1 MALRFVGE
9 GNSTRNSASATQPR
23 RFILFLLVALV
34 SAVTASSAREMRTA
48 TRPEHWHFT
57 LGSGLAVS
65 ANLPA
70 GTVGASYSGKI
81 SATGGATPYSFS
93 VVDGSLPSG
102 LSLNSTT
109 GYVTGT
115 PTVAANKYAWVRVTD
130 TKELSSKLRIHV
142 VINPGDGSSVRISI
156 TPTSASV
163 ASGGFQQFLANVQD
177 ASNTAVTWSA
187 SAGTISST
195 GYLTAPKVTTATTVT
210 VRATR

>member
-81 SATGGATPYSFS
+81 SATGGTTPYSFS
-93 VVDGSLPSG
+93 IVDGALPSG
-102 LSLNSTT
+102 LALNSGT

-115 PTVAANKYAWVRVTD
+115 PTAAVSKYAWVRVT
-130 TKELSSKLRIHV
+130 
-142 VINPGDGSSVRISI
+142 
-156 TPTSASV
+156 
-163 ASGGFQQFLANVQD
+163 
-177 ASNTAVTWSA
+177 
-187 SAGTISST
+187 
-195 GYLTAPKVTTATTVT
+195 
-210 VRATR
+210 